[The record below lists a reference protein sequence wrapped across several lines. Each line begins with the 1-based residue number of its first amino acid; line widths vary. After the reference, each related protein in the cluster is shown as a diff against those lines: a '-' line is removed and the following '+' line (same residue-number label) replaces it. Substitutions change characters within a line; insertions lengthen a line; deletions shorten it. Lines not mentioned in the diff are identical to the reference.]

1 MINFIYNIP
10 ARLGLPTIP
19 INIGTTKQKTNSYI
33 SNPILD
39 NVFTKNQI
47 INIVN
52 KNSRIKELLSRHNI
66 QLEVNLKVLEEIKQK
81 HLKNTYLIATR
92 IYMSLPEDLKNK
104 VNLED
109 LQNASI
115 LHDYGKILIPEK
127 ILNKKGKLNEDERKV
142 MELHSELGYE
152 LLKNENLSQKT
163 LNLIKYH
170 HQNIN
175 KKGYPSVDNSF
186 KFGLDHQ
193 ILSLADKYSAL
204 REKRSYKNPLAK
216 YEALEIIAKEV
227 NNGNISQEVYTA
239 LLKSIA

>member
-10 ARLGLPTIP
+10 TRLGLPTIP
-19 INIGTTKQKTNSYI
+19 INIGTAKPKTNSYI

-39 NVFTKNQI
+39 NALTKNQI

-52 KNSRIKELLSRHNI
+52 KNSRIKELLSKHNI
-66 QLEVNLKVLEEIKQK
+66 QLEVNLNVLEEIKHK

-92 IYMSLPEDLKNK
+92 IYMSLPEELKNK

-127 ILNKKGKLNEDERKV
+127 ILNKKGKFNEDERKV

-152 LLKNENLSQKT
+152 LLKNESLSQKT

-175 KKGYPSVDNSF
+175 KKGYPAADINF
-186 KFGLDHQ
+186 DFGLEYQ

-227 NNGNISQEVYTA
+227 NNGNVSQEVYTA
-239 LLKSIA
+239 LLKSLA

>member
-10 ARLGLPTIP
+10 TRLGLPTIP
-19 INIGTTKQKTNSYI
+19 INIGTAKPKTNSYI

-39 NVFTKNQI
+39 NALTKNQI

-52 KNSRIKELLSRHNI
+52 KNSRIKELLSKHNI
-66 QLEVNLKVLEEIKQK
+66 QLEVNLNVLEEIKHK

-92 IYMSLPEDLKNK
+92 IYMSLPEELKNK

-127 ILNKKGKLNEDERKV
+127 ILNKKGKFNEDERKI

-175 KKGYPSVDNSF
+175 KKGYPAADINF
-186 KFGLDHQ
+186 DFGLEYQ

-227 NNGNISQEVYTA
+227 NNGNVSQEVYTA
-239 LLKSIA
+239 LLKSLA

>member
-1 MINFIYNIP
+1 MLVSEAAKIAPRTFCSCKTKCEAP
-10 ARLGLPTIP
+10 PCKRRARKEYILTTSP
-19 INIGTTKQKTNSYI
+19 GTETPWY
-33 SNPILD
+33 
-39 NVFTKNQI
+39 
-47 INIVN
+47 
-52 KNSRIKELLSRHNI
+52 
-66 QLEVNLKVLEEIKQK
+66 EE
-81 HLKNTYLIATR
+81 NDG
-92 IYMSLPEDLKNK
+92 SWE
-104 VNLED
+104 
-109 LQNASI
+109 
-115 LHDYGKILIPEK
+115 
-127 ILNKKGKLNEDERKV
+127 KGKFNEDERKV

-175 KKGYPSVDNSF
+175 KKGYPVADINF
-186 KFGLDHQ
+186 DFGLEYQ

-227 NNGNISQEVYTA
+227 NNGNVSQEVYTA

>member
-10 ARLGLPTIP
+10 TRLGLPTIP
-19 INIGTTKQKTNSYI
+19 INIGITKPKTNSYI

-39 NVFTKNQI
+39 NALTKNQI

-52 KNSRIKELLSRHNI
+52 KNSRIKELLSKHNI
-66 QLEVNLKVLEEIKQK
+66 QLEVNLNVLEEIKQK
-81 HLKNTYLIATR
+81 HLKNTYLIATK
-92 IYMSLPEDLKNK
+92 IYMSLPEELKNK
-104 VNLED
+104 INLED

-127 ILNKKGKLNEDERKV
+127 ILNKKGKFNEDERKV

-175 KKGYPSVDNSF
+175 KKGYPAADINF
-186 KFGLDHQ
+186 DFGLEYQ

-227 NNGNISQEVYTA
+227 NNGNVSQEVYTA
-239 LLKSIA
+239 LLKSVA

>member
-10 ARLGLPTIP
+10 TRLGLPTIP
-19 INIGTTKQKTNSYI
+19 INIGTAKPKTNSYI

-39 NVFTKNQI
+39 NALTKNQI

-52 KNSRIKELLSRHNI
+52 KNSRIKELLSKHNI
-66 QLEVNLKVLEEIKQK
+66 QLEVNLNALEEIKQK
-81 HLKNTYLIATR
+81 HLKNTYLIATK
-92 IYMSLPEDLKNK
+92 IYMSLPEELKNK

-127 ILNKKGKLNEDERKV
+127 ILNKKGKFNEDERKV

-186 KFGLDHQ
+186 NFGLEYQ

-227 NNGNISQEVYTA
+227 NNGNVSQEVYTA
-239 LLKSIA
+239 LLKSVA